1 MIVDLDSKEES
12 YKNIVNDLEEKKS
25 TIKDQ
30 ETKTKTAEQLQS
42 EYEKLVNDLQFEI
55 KNKDIKIKE
64 LSDNLD
70 KKRSKIDDIKSQFK
84 NDHKKIKESL
94 ISHYDDEIKKLKE
107 EIENNKKI
115 NSDQTNTIQELTSI
129 KRQNTDANTEIEK

>member
-1 MIVDLDSKEES
+1 M
-12 YKNIVNDLEEKKS
+12 
-25 TIKDQ
+25 
-30 ETKTKTAEQLQS
+30 
-42 EYEKLVNDLQFEI
+42 
-55 KNKDIKIKE
+55 
-64 LSDNLD
+64 SDNLD

-115 NSDQTNTIQELTSI
+115 NSDQNNTIQELTSI